1 MSEILNSDF
10 TIRET
15 YDAVRNSIINAQNKV
30 YNAVNAAMVQAY
42 WEIGEQI
49 YKACGESDRAEYGKN
64 LLRFLSEKLTLEF
77 GKGFDESNLR
87 KMRQFYIA
95 YPIRDTLCP
104 ELSWSHYRRLM
115 RIENKEIRDFYT
127 EESVKSG
134 WSFRQLD
141 GK

>member
-1 MSEILNSDF
+1 
-10 TIRET
+10 
-15 YDAVRNSIINAQNKV
+15 
-30 YNAVNAAMVQAY
+30 MVQAY

-64 LLRFLSEKLTLEF
+64 LLKFLSEKLTSEF

-127 EESVKSG
+127 EECAKSG

-141 GK
+141 R